1 MKAGKLSDSALRRS
15 VFRQLNHTWEDVL
28 PLPDVGVDGSRIP
41 WKHDEDVVLSMD
53 PVTLSRERIGWLGIC
68 AALNDVA
75 CAGATPVAVLVSIL
89 LPTSASEQLLRD
101 IMGDMRL
108 ACDSHGIAMIG
119 GHTEVTR
126 AVREPLVTVTG
137 VGRVHKS
144 RRMDAKSI
152 VPDMDIVATKWIG
165 LEGTAILASEKYE
178 ALAGRFAKAFLEQA
192 KAFYRYIPIWPE
204 AAVAVESG
212 AGAMHDVSEGGIYG
226 ALWDMAERAGVGLEI
241 DLQRIPI
248 RQETVEICE
257 FFDLNPYKLLGGG
270 CALIAAEDGESLV
283 QAMERDNIPAVV
295 IGRTTD
301 SNDRILFRGEE
312 RRFLE
317 TTQRD
322 ELRKIFE

>member
-1 MKAGKLSDSALRRS
+1 MKAGKLSDSVLRRS
-15 VFRQLNHTWEDVL
+15 VIKQLHNSSDDIL
-28 PLPDVGVDGSRIP
+28 LQSGVGVDGSRIA
-41 WKHDEDVVLSMD
+41 WNCDEDVVLSMD
-53 PVTLSRERIGWLGIC
+53 PITLSRERIGWLGIC

-75 CAGATPVAVLVSIL
+75 CAGATPIAVLVSIL

-101 IMGDMRL
+101 ILGDMRL
-108 ACDSHGIAMIG
+108 ACDPHGIAIIG

-144 RRMDAKSI
+144 HRMDAKDI
-152 VPDMDIVATKWIG
+152 APDMDIVATKWIG

-178 ALAGRFAKAFLEQA
+178 ELAERFTKPFLDQA
-192 KAFYRYIPIWPE
+192 KAFYNYIPIWSE
-204 AAVAVESG
+204 AAVAVKSG

-270 CALIAAEDGESLV
+270 CALIAAKDGESLV
-283 QAMERDNIPAVV
+283 QAMERANIPAVV

-301 SNDRILFRGEE
+301 SNDRILFRGED

-317 TTQRD
+317 TTQTD
-322 ELRKIFE
+322 ELRRVFD